1 MQSRH
6 SVNHSGT
13 GLRLASGR
21 EHRDAHVQELVST
34 GGPSTHV
41 GFLKGQNL
49 KTCPCGSGKCSCE
62 VLAKKDSGDGNSEHP
77 MTAPHKPTDTLA
89 HFCVN
94 SARATLPLSSSC
106 LPHPGLCSAFRA
118 LAAFSATDHPGFPNP
133 APGRG
138 AHHAHLRL
146 FN

>member
-1 MQSRH
+1 MPMCRSSCPQE
-6 SVNHSGT
+6 
-13 GLRLASGR
+13 AP
-21 EHRDAHVQELVST
+21 AHMW
-34 GGPSTHV
+34 
-41 GFLKGQNL
+41 GF
-49 KTCPCGSGKCSCE
+49 S
-62 VLAKKDSGDGNSEHP
+62 HP

-106 LPHPGLCSAFRA
+106 LPHPRLCSAFRA

-138 AHHAHLRL
+138 ARHAHLRL